1 MILHDQ
7 KIEGRVHL
15 FCYEKEIR
23 YLLVIAIFIYIASKY
38 FQNRFASPILKTF
51 SERSF
56 TETVPP
62 MRNSTLLRIVL
73 SDH

>member
-1 MILHDQ
+1 MTN
-7 KIEGRVHL
+7 
-15 FCYEKEIR
+15 
-23 YLLVIAIFIYIASKY
+23 KY

-62 MRNSTLLRIVL
+62 VRNSTSLQIVYL
-73 SDH
+73 IIEEIETFLTTLKEQG